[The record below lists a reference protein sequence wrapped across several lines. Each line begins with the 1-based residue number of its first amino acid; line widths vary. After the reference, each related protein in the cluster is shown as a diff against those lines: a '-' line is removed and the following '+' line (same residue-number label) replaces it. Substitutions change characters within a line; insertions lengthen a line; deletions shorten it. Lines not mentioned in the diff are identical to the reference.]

1 MGKLYGLYIKL
12 SRDGKIKRTL
22 SAVKGKGK
30 LKDTTIAEELM
41 SFMRL
46 DLNEFSEV
54 VNSLDA
60 ISESV
65 EIQTE
70 DGYEEVDMDKF
81 TELLQKVNDYIQVY
95 EKKDILHG
103 TLFRTMM
110 EDAVPVDD
118 GSAWFVYESKHRM
131 ITKMDDILRVQYYM
145 GLALQR
151 LCEKKPL
158 NMKKDFPMLQGVECI
173 QILDMGEKLSEQYY
187 FRSICNYYAYLFLRF
202 LNKKPLVARCY
213 CCGNYF
219 IPKTRKMTLY
229 CDRIFKNGK
238 TCKQIGPTLK
248 HKLNIEK
255 DEVLKTFDKV
265 KQKMYKRYERQNDA
279 MGDLPHGLSWQE
291 YQAWHTKATQAR
303 DAYVAGKVSAEETI
317 KIINDT
323 DIN

>member
-173 QILDMGEKLSEQYY
+173 QILDMGERLSEQYY
-187 FRSICNYYAYLFLRF
+187 FRSICNYYAYLFF
-202 LNKKPLVARCY
+202 K
-213 CCGNYF
+213 
-219 IPKTRKMTLY
+219 
-229 CDRIFKNGK
+229 IFKQEAVG
-238 TCKQIGPTLK
+238 CKMSLLR
-248 HKLNIEK
+248 KLFHSKNEK
-255 DEVLKTFDKV
+255 D
-265 KQKMYKRYERQNDA
+265 
-279 MGDLPHGLSWQE
+279 
-291 YQAWHTKATQAR
+291 
-303 DAYVAGKVSAEETI
+303 
-317 KIINDT
+317 DT
-323 DIN
+323 LLR

>member
-1 MGKLYGLYIKL
+1 MGESPRGFESLRLRHSLGIL
-12 SRDGKIKRTL
+12 SEFQGFFF
-22 SAVKGKGK
+22 A
-30 LKDTTIAEELM
+30 
-41 SFMRL
+41 FMRL
-46 DLNEFSEV
+46 KCCLLLRRLPVCSYGRRGCKYLPLSYPSV
-54 VNSLDA
+54 QASL
-60 ISESV
+60 ESSSS
-65 EIQTE
+65 
-70 DGYEEVDMDKF
+70 
-81 TELLQKVNDYIQVY
+81 
-95 EKKDILHG
+95 
-103 TLFRTMM
+103 
-110 EDAVPVDD
+110 VPADD

-202 LNKKPLVARCY
+202 LNKKPLVARCH

-219 IPKTRKMTLY
+219 IPKTRKTTLY

-265 KQKMYKRYERQNDA
+265 K
-279 MGDLPHGLSWQE
+279 
-291 YQAWHTKATQAR
+291 
-303 DAYVAGKVSAEETI
+303 
-317 KIINDT
+317 
-323 DIN
+323 